1 MLIRSV
7 LFNFQG
13 AFRRLPDDLFIIS
26 HLFEFVKYFLKYFL
40 NIFRNSFQ
48 ISQEA
53 AFFSKAYLVYHNLL
67 GLSRGISKFF
77 ENLFYTLCF
86 RPPPL

>member
-26 HLFEFVKYFLKYFL
+26 HLFEFVKYFLKISFEIFL
-40 NIFRNSFQ
+40 IFSHFRRDLWGLLTAF
-48 ISQEA
+48 A
-53 AFFSKAYLVYHNLL
+53 AAYLLYHFVFI
-67 GLSRGISKFF
+67 LSSTF
-77 ENLFYTLCF
+77 
-86 RPPPL
+86 